1 MDDKPQDFWQDNQTA
16 LAANDPD
23 DSSVQ
28 HDTNILSSDEHSIS
42 WEASEYVH
50 HEKDSLWFIGV
61 AVAGLLLVAMSLFLI
76 KSITFTV
83 LVVVMVVAV
92 MVLATRPPRTIR
104 YQLGPH
110 GLQIDDKKYNF
121 HDFKAFGVQQ
131 EGGIYSILLLPVHR
145 FMPGVSVYFPPD
157 QGESIVDIIGSFV
170 PMEKITP
177 DFIDTL
183 TRKLRF

>member
-1 MDDKPQDFWQDNQTA
+1 MDDKPQDFWQDNQAA
-16 LAANDPD
+16 LSADEPRNPG
-23 DSSVQ
+23 VQ
-28 HDTNILSSDEHSIS
+28 HETNTLSADEHSIS

-50 HEKDSLWFIGV
+50 HEKDSIWFIGV
-61 AVAGLLLVAMSLFLI
+61 AVGGLLLVVLSLFLI

-83 LVVVMVVAV
+83 LIVVMIIAV
-92 MVLATRPPRTIR
+92 MVLATRPPRTLR
-104 YQLGPH
+104 YQLSSH
-110 GLQIDDKKYNF
+110 GLQIDEKKYDF
-121 HDFKAFGVQQ
+121 HEFRAFGVQQ
-131 EGGIYSILLLPVHR
+131 EGGIYSILLIPVRR
-145 FMPGVSVYFPPD
+145 FMPSVSVYFPPD